1 MSLRTLHR
9 MARDG
14 EPFACLACYDFTT
27 ARWLDRGG
35 VHVLLAGDSA
45 ANVILGHETT
55 HAMPLDLAIWM
66 TAAVRRG
73 AERAH
78 VMADM
83 PFMSYQASESEALIN
98 AGRFLSEG
106 RADSVKIEAD
116 GSFAPLVEKMTRA
129 GIPICAHVGTKPQQ
143 WALSGGPKI
152 SGRSEGEAE
161 EVVADALALER
172 AGAVLLLIEAVPPA
186 VAEEIVEK
194 TSVPVIGIGAGLAP
208 HGQIL
213 VVNDLVGLSDWT
225 PRFVEPIADLGPRLE
240 AAGREWVE
248 RVRGRRIG
256 GDVYSPKGR
265 TGQDSSQSGGGRSEE
280 TRCGESVRV
289 VRTEP

>member
-1 MSLRTLHR
+1 
-9 MARDG
+9 MAREG
-14 EPFACLACYDFTT
+14 EPFSCLACYDFTT

-35 VHVLLAGDSA
+35 VHLLLAGDSA
-45 ANVILGHETT
+45 ANVVLGYDTT

-78 VMADM
+78 VMGDM
-83 PFMSYQASESEALIN
+83 PFMSYQAGEAQALIN

-129 GIPICAHVGTKPQQ
+129 GIPVCAHIGTKPQQ

-161 EVVADALALER
+161 QIVADAIALER
-172 AGAVLLLIEAVPPA
+172 AGAVMLLIEAVPPA
-186 VAEEIVEK
+186 VAEEVVN
-194 TSVPVIGIGAGLAP
+194 TSSVPVIGIGAGLAP

-225 PRFVEPIADLGPRLE
+225 PRFVEPIADLGPRIE

-256 GDVYSPKGR
+256 GDVYRPKGR
-265 TGQDSSQSGGGRSEE
+265 PGSESRQSDGHDPKESVSEA
-280 TRCGESVRV
+280 TVRV
-289 VRTEP
+289 VRTDP